1 MTHRYD
7 ASPRAF
13 KPESTV
19 NRIVSL
25 VGDNRRVIDI
35 GSGPGVVASRLAL
48 RGCEITVVDSDR
60 EALRLA
66 SGHASRAYCVDL
78 NDPNWPQQLES
89 GIRYDVVILADVLE
103 HLFDPDAVLK
113 NAVQLL
119 AEGGY
124 VVLSMPNI
132 SHNGVV
138 ASLLLGNFDYTE
150 TGLLDRTHIRFF
162 GAHSI
167 EPMLNRASLALE
179 HVEFV
184 TAHPRDTE
192 FAGAWEALP
201 LRTKLT
207 LRSIHYGNVYQ
218 FVLRA
223 RPLSKATKPIS
234 LNSVPV
240 PRVSDPL
247 WVDVRRSLARFARR
261 TQMIT

>member
-1 MTHRYD
+1 M
-7 ASPRAF
+7 P
-13 KPESTV
+13 
-19 NRIVSL
+19 
-25 VGDNRRVIDI
+25 
-35 GSGPGVVASRLAL
+35 
-48 RGCEITVVDSDR
+48 
-60 EALRLA
+60 
-66 SGHASRAYCVDL
+66 
-78 NDPNWPQQLES
+78 
-89 GIRYDVVILADVLE
+89 
-103 HLFDPDAVLK
+103 
-113 NAVQLL
+113 VQLL

-138 ASLLLGNFDYTE
+138 ASLLMGNFDYTE

-192 FAGAWEALP
+192 FAGVWEALP

-207 LRSIHYGNVYQ
+207 LRSSHYGNGLSV
-218 FVLRA
+218 RA
-223 RPLSKATKPIS
+223 TGPTFIETTEPIA

-240 PRVSDPL
+240 PRVSES
-247 WVDVRRSLARFARR
+247 RYG
-261 TQMIT
+261 